1 MARDI
6 DLYNRNIGRGSRI
19 PSIGI
24 GVGQSGFTPATFQ
37 AGVFTPQKEDMS
49 LLQRSLATLD
59 ERKEK
64 TDQQRAAIMSALGN
78 LKLGPE
84 EDKWK
89 ADYANR
95 ISKRIDAA
103 AQFGDYSAALEEATR
118 MAGEAL
124 SNPEVTSRVRY
135 HEAREKWLTNL
146 ENRAARGEIDS
157 DTLARAK
164 YENAYNYQDT
174 YDDNG
179 NIIGGT
185 AWNATFE
192 PVKDLNLSQ
201 VMAEI
206 KSLVTPNAKATSGR
220 GGTSQVYL
228 DSEGKQTTD
237 ASKARGVFST
247 VSGGGSSHSETGV
260 TAQQWAN
267 AYDAWMRMH
276 PEAARQFEQKRQN
289 NIWLYKQDLMRSQD
303 MNLSAEERAN
313 AKANADVQYAQ
324 MIDAEGGLLTAENYA
339 RSIVNPM
346 FKVMQYSK
354 TSDSSEGG
362 STLLNESYLKN
373 KTIAEAYGMT
383 VGQAEIYGMSSPI
396 EQAAILKD
404 VANNSNNLT
413 NAGKEA
419 LSIFEKGFGGS
430 SYNYKNPW
438 ETK

>member
-1 MARDI
+1 MPNYSDRYYKS
-6 DLYNRNIGRGSRI
+6 LNRQHSI
-19 PSIGI
+19 PNMQLAAG
-24 GVGQSGFTPATFQ
+24 GFTPA
-37 AGVFTPQKEDMS
+37 AFTPFVYTPKEFDVTPLQK
-49 LLQRSLATLD
+49 SLATLD

-135 HEAREKWLTNL
+135 HEDREKWLTNL

-174 YDDNG
+174 YDNNG

-192 PVKDLNLSQ
+192 PVKDLNLRQ
-201 VMAEI
+201 VMDEI
-206 KSLVTPNAKATSGR
+206 KSLVTPSSKATAGK

-228 DSEGKQTTD
+228 DAQGNQTTD

-260 TAQQWAN
+260 TAQQWAD
-267 AYDAWMRMH
+267 AYDAWMRIH

-289 NIWLYKQDLMRSQD
+289 NIWLYKQELMRSQD
-303 MNLSAEERAN
+303 MNLSEEERAT

-324 MIDAEGGLLTAENYA
+324 MTDAEGGLLTAENYA
-339 RSIVNPM
+339 RSIANPM
-346 FKVMQYSK
+346 FKVMQYRK

-362 STLLNESYLKN
+362 STLLNESYLRN
-373 KTIAEAYGMT
+373 KTVADVYNMT
-383 VGQAEIYGMSSPI
+383 VGQADVYGMSSPI
-396 EQAAILKD
+396 EREAILKD
-404 VANNSNNLT
+404 VANNTNNLT
-413 NAGKEA
+413 NAGKKA
-419 LSIFEKGFGGS
+419 LSIFEKGFGS
-430 SYNYKNPW
+430 SNYSYKTPW
-438 ETK
+438 GK

>member
-1 MARDI
+1 MPNYSDRYYKS
-6 DLYNRNIGRGSRI
+6 LNRQHSI
-19 PSIGI
+19 PNMQLAAG
-24 GVGQSGFTPATFQ
+24 GFTPA
-37 AGVFTPQKEDMS
+37 AFTPFVYTPKEFDVTPLQK
-49 LLQRSLATLD
+49 SLATLD

-103 AQFGDYSAALEEATR
+103 AQFGDYSSALEEATR

-124 SNPEVTSRVRY
+124 SSPEVTSRVRY

-146 ENRAARGEIDS
+146 ENRAARGEINS
-157 DTLARAK
+157 DTLSRAK

-185 AWNATFE
+185 DWNATFE
-192 PVKDLNLSQ
+192 PVKDLNLTQ
-201 VMAEI
+201 VMEEI
-206 KSLVTPNAKATSGR
+206 KALVTPSSKATSGR

-228 DSEGKQTTD
+228 DAEGNQTTD

-260 TAQQWAN
+260 DEKQWAD
-267 AYDAWMRMH
+267 AYDAWKRIH
-276 PEAARQFEQKRQN
+276 PESVRQFEQKRQN
-289 NIWLYKQDLMRSQD
+289 TMWLYKQELIRSQD
-303 MNLSAEERAN
+303 MNLSEEERTK

-324 MIDAEGGLLTAENYA
+324 LIDEHGALLTPANYA
-339 RSIVNPM
+339 RSIANPM
-346 FKVMQYSK
+346 FKVMQYTK
-354 TSDSSEGG
+354 TSDSSESG
-362 STLLNESYLKN
+362 STLLNENYLRN
-373 KTIAEAYGMT
+373 KTVAETYNMT

-396 EQAAILKD
+396 EREAILKD
-404 VANNSNNLT
+404 AANNAKNLANT
-413 NAGKEA
+413 GKED
-419 LSIFEKGFGGS
+419 LSILEKGFSSS
-430 SYNYKNPW
+430 SYNYKAPW
-438 ETK
+438 KTK

>member
-1 MARDI
+1 MPKDI
-6 DLYNRNIGRGSRI
+6 ESYNRNIGIGSRI
-19 PSIGI
+19 PNIGL
-24 GVGQSGFTPATFQ
+24 GAGTSGFAPATFQ
-37 AGVFTPQKEDMS
+37 AGIFTPQKEDMS
-49 LLQRSLATLD
+49 LLQRSLQTLD
-59 ERKEK
+59 ERKER
-64 TDQQRAAIMSALGN
+64 TDQQRSAIMSALGN

-103 AQFGDYSAALEEATR
+103 AQFGDYSSALEEATR

-124 SNPEVTSRVRY
+124 SSPEVTSRVRY

-174 YDDNG
+174 YDNNG

-185 AWNATFE
+185 DWNANFE

-206 KSLVTPNAKATSGR
+206 KSLVTPSSKANSGK

-228 DSEGKQTTD
+228 DSQGNQTTD
-237 ASKARGVFST
+237 ASKARGIFST

-260 TAQQWAN
+260 TAQQWAD
-267 AYDAWMRMH
+267 AYDAWMRIH

-303 MNLSAEERAN
+303 MNLSEEERAK
-313 AKANADVQYAQ
+313 AKADADVQYAQ
-324 MIDAEGGLLTAENYA
+324 MIDSEGGLLTAENYA
-339 RSIVNPM
+339 RSIANPM
-346 FKVMQYSK
+346 FKVMQYRK

-373 KTIAEAYGMT
+373 KTVAEAYGIT

-404 VANNSNNLT
+404 VANNTNNLT

-419 LSIFEKGFGGS
+419 LSIFEKGFSSS
-430 SYNYKNPW
+430 SYDYKTPW
-438 ETK
+438 RN

>member
-1 MARDI
+1 MPNYSDRYYKS
-6 DLYNRNIGRGSRI
+6 LNRQNAI
-19 PSIGI
+19 PNTQLAAG
-24 GVGQSGFTPATFQ
+24 GFTPA
-37 AGVFTPQKEDMS
+37 AFTPFVYTPKEFDVTPLQK
-49 LLQRSLATLD
+49 SLATLD
-59 ERKEK
+59 ERKER
-64 TDQQRAAIMSALGN
+64 TDQQRASIMSALGN

-135 HEAREKWLTNL
+135 HEDREKWLTNL

-157 DTLARAK
+157 DTLARAR
-164 YENAYNYQDT
+164 YENAYNYKDT

-206 KSLVTPNAKATSGR
+206 KSLVTPSSKATAGK

-228 DSEGKQTTD
+228 DAQGNQTKD

-260 TAQQWAN
+260 TAKQWAD
-267 AYDAWMRMH
+267 AYDAWLRIH
-276 PEAARQFEQKRQN
+276 PEAVRQFEQKRQN
-289 NIWLYKQDLMRSQD
+289 NIWLYKQELMRSQD
-303 MNLSAEERAN
+303 MNLSEEERAT
-313 AKANADVQYAQ
+313 AKANADVQYSK
-324 MIDAEGGLLTAENYA
+324 MTDAEGGLLTAENYA
-339 RSIVNPM
+339 RSIANPM
-346 FKVMQYSK
+346 FKVMQYRK

-362 STLLNESYLKN
+362 STLLNESYLRN
-373 KTIAEAYGMT
+373 KTVAEVYGMT

-396 EQAAILKD
+396 EQMSILKD

-413 NAGKEA
+413 NTGKQA
-419 LSIFEKGFGGS
+419 LSILEKGFGGS
-430 SYNYKNPW
+430 SYSYKTPW
-438 ETK
+438 GK

>member
-1 MARDI
+1 MPDYS
-6 DLYNRNIGRGSRI
+6 DKYNKSLNRQHAI
-19 PSIGI
+19 PNMQLAAG
-24 GVGQSGFTPATFQ
+24 GFTPA
-37 AGVFTPQKEDMS
+37 AFTPFIYTPKEFDVSPLQK
-49 LLQRSLATLD
+49 SLATLD
-59 ERKEK
+59 ERKER
-64 TDQQRAAIMSALGN
+64 TDQQRASIMSALGN

-135 HEAREKWLTNL
+135 HEDREKWLTNL

-157 DTLARAK
+157 DTLARAR
-164 YENAYNYQDT
+164 YENAYNYKDT

-206 KSLVTPNAKATSGR
+206 KSLVTPSSKATASK

-228 DSEGKQTTD
+228 DAQGNQTKD

-260 TAQQWAN
+260 TAQQWAD
-267 AYDAWMRMH
+267 AYDAWMRIH

-289 NIWLYKQDLMRSQD
+289 NIWLYKQELMRSQD
-303 MNLSAEERAN
+303 MNLSEEERAT
-313 AKANADVQYAQ
+313 AKANADVQYTQ
-324 MIDAEGGLLTAENYA
+324 MTDAEGGLLTAENYA
-339 RSIVNPM
+339 RSIANPM
-346 FKVMQYSK
+346 FKVMQYRK

-362 STLLNESYLKN
+362 STLLNESYLRN
-373 KTIAEAYGMT
+373 KTIADVYNMT

-396 EQAAILKD
+396 EREAILKE
-404 VANNSNNLT
+404 VANNSNNV
-413 NAGKEA
+413 NNDGKKA
-419 LSIFEKGFGGS
+419 ISILEKGFGGS
-430 SYNYKNPW
+430 SYSYKAPW
-438 ETK
+438 RK

>member
-1 MARDI
+1 MPNYSDRYYKS
-6 DLYNRNIGRGSRI
+6 LNRQRAI
-19 PSIGI
+19 PNVSLAAG
-24 GVGQSGFTPATFQ
+24 GFTPA
-37 AGVFTPQKEDMS
+37 AFTPFVYAPKEFDVTPLQK
-49 LLQRSLATLD
+49 SLATLD
-59 ERKEK
+59 ERKER

-124 SNPEVTSRVRY
+124 SSPEVTSRVRY

-206 KSLVTPNAKATSGR
+206 KSLVTPSSKATSGK

-228 DSEGKQTTD
+228 DAKGNQTTN
-237 ASKARGVFST
+237 ANLARGVFST

-260 TAQQWAN
+260 TAQQWAD
-267 AYDAWMRMH
+267 AYDAWVRMH

-303 MNLSAEERAN
+303 MNLSEEERAN
-313 AKANADVQYAQ
+313 AKANADIQYSQ
-324 MIDAEGGLLTAENYA
+324 LTDEQGGLLSAENYA
-339 RSIVNPM
+339 RSIANPM

-354 TSDSSEGG
+354 VADSSEGG
-362 STLLNESYLKN
+362 STLLNEGYLKN
-373 KTIAEAYGMT
+373 KTVAEAYGLT
-383 VGQAEIYGMSSPI
+383 VGQAEIYGMSNPI
-396 EQAAILKD
+396 EQQAILKD
-404 VANNSNNLT
+404 VATNSNTLT

-419 LSIFEKGFGGS
+419 LSIFQKSFS
-430 SYNYKNPW
+430 SSTYTAPW
-438 ETK
+438 QNQ

>member
-1 MARDI
+1 MPTNSEITIRGGYQPFQLKRDYHLDI
-6 DLYNRNIGRGSRI
+6 FGNAVDKITQQHEKAI
-19 PSIGI
+19 
-24 GVGQSGFTPATFQ
+24 
-37 AGVFTPQKEDMS
+37 E
-49 LLQRSLATLD
+49 QRS
-59 ERKEK
+59 
-64 TDQQRAAIMSALGN
+64 AI
-78 LKLGPE
+78 
-84 EDKWK
+84 
-89 ADYANR
+89 
-95 ISKRIDAA
+95 
-103 AQFGDYSAALEEATR
+103 SAALADIKLNEAEDEWKANYIADIQKQIDNASQFGNYSTALDTAKKL
-118 MAGEAL
+118 AGEAI
-124 SNPEVTSRVRY
+124 SNPALRGRIRY
-135 HEAREKWLTNL
+135 NENREKWLTNL

-206 KSLVTPNAKATSGR
+206 KSLVTPSSKATSGR

-228 DSEGKQTTD
+228 DAEGKQTTD
-237 ASKARGVFST
+237 INKARGIFST

-260 TAQQWAN
+260 TAQQWAD
-267 AYDAWMRMH
+267 AYDAWVRMH

-303 MNLSAEERAN
+303 MNLSAEERAI

-324 MIDAEGGLLTAENYA
+324 MTDEQGGLLSAENYA
-339 RSIVNPM
+339 RSIANPM

-354 TSDSSEGG
+354 VADSSEGG
-362 STLLNESYLKN
+362 STLFNEQIGKNRLAGEILGLN
-373 KTIAEAYGMT
+373 T
-383 VGQAEIYGMSSPI
+383 GQAEIYGMSNPI
-396 EQAAILKD
+396 EQMAILKD
-404 VANNSNNLT
+404 VASNSNNLT

-419 LSIFEKGFGGS
+419 LNLLQQNFGGS
-430 SYNYKNPW
+430 TYNYTAPW
-438 ETK
+438 QQKPNK

>member
-1 MARDI
+1 MPNYSDRYYKS
-6 DLYNRNIGRGSRI
+6 LNRQHSI
-19 PSIGI
+19 PNTQLVAG
-24 GVGQSGFTPATFQ
+24 GFTPA
-37 AGVFTPQKEDMS
+37 AFTPFVYTPKEFDVTPLQK
-49 LLQRSLATLD
+49 SLATLD
-59 ERKEK
+59 ERKER

-135 HEAREKWLTNL
+135 HEDREKWLINL

-174 YDDNG
+174 YDNNG

-206 KSLVTPNAKATSGR
+206 KSLVTPSSKAKSGK

-228 DSEGKQTTD
+228 DAQGNQTTD

-260 TAQQWAN
+260 TAQQWAD
-267 AYDAWMRMH
+267 AYDAWLRMH

-289 NIWLYKQDLMRSQD
+289 NIWLYKQELMRSQD
-303 MNLSAEERAN
+303 MNLSEEERAT

-324 MIDAEGGLLTAENYA
+324 MTDAEGGLLTAENYA
-339 RSIVNPM
+339 RSIANPM
-346 FKVMQYSK
+346 FKVMQYRK

-362 STLLNESYLKN
+362 STLLNESYLRN
-373 KTIAEAYGMT
+373 KTVAEVYGMT

-396 EQAAILKD
+396 EQMSILKD

-413 NAGKEA
+413 NTGKQA
-419 LSIFEKGFGGS
+419 LSILEKGFGGS
-430 SYNYKNPW
+430 SYSYKTPW
-438 ETK
+438 GK

>member
-1 MARDI
+1 MPKDI
-6 DLYNRNIGRGSRI
+6 ESYNRNIGIGSRI
-19 PSIGI
+19 PSIGL
-24 GVGQSGFTPATFQ
+24 GAGTSGFAPATFQ

-49 LLQRSLATLD
+49 LLQRSLQTLD
-59 ERKEK
+59 ERKER
-64 TDQQRAAIMSALGN
+64 TDQQRSAIMSALGN

-103 AQFGDYSAALEEATR
+103 AQFGDYSSALEEATR

-124 SNPEVTSRVRY
+124 SSPEVTSRVRY

-174 YDDNG
+174 YDNNG

-185 AWNATFE
+185 DWNANFE

-206 KSLVTPNAKATSGR
+206 KSLVTPSSKANSGK

-228 DSEGKQTTD
+228 DSQGNQTTD
-237 ASKARGVFST
+237 ASKARGIFST

-260 TAQQWAN
+260 TAQQWAD
-267 AYDAWMRMH
+267 AYDAWMRIH

-303 MNLSAEERAN
+303 MNLSEEERAK
-313 AKANADVQYAQ
+313 AKADADVQYAQ
-324 MIDAEGGLLTAENYA
+324 MIDSEGGLLTAENYA
-339 RSIVNPM
+339 RSIANPM
-346 FKVMQYSK
+346 FKVMQYRK

-373 KTIAEAYGMT
+373 KTVAETYGIT
-383 VGQAEIYGMSSPI
+383 VGQAQIYGMSSLI

-404 VANNSNNLT
+404 VANNTNNLT

-419 LSIFEKGFGGS
+419 LSILEKNFS
-430 SYNYKNPW
+430 SSTYDYKTPW
-438 ETK
+438 RN

>member
-1 MARDI
+1 MPN
-6 DLYNRNIGRGSRI
+6 YNSKISLGTATLNPAVFQGA
-19 PSIGI
+19 
-24 GVGQSGFTPATFQ
+24 VFTPAQ
-37 AGVFTPQKEDMS
+37 ENMS
-49 LLQRSLATLD
+49 LLQHSIDKLD
-59 ERKEK
+59 ERKER
-64 TDQQRAAIMSALGN
+64 TDQQRSAIMSALGN

-103 AQFGDYSAALEEATR
+103 AQFGDYSSALEEATR

-124 SNPEVTSRVRY
+124 SSPEVTSRVRY

-146 ENRAARGEIDS
+146 ENRAARREIDS
-157 DTLARAK
+157 DTLTRAK

-174 YDDNG
+174 YDNNG
-179 NIIGGT
+179 IIIGGT

-201 VMAEI
+201 VMDEI
-206 KSLVTPNAKATSGR
+206 KSLVTPSSKANSGK
-220 GGTSQVYL
+220 GGISQVYL
-228 DSEGKQTTD
+228 DSQGNQTTD
-237 ASKARGVFST
+237 ASKARGIFST

-260 TAQQWAN
+260 TAQQWAD
-267 AYDAWMRMH
+267 AYDAWMRIH

-303 MNLSAEERAN
+303 MNLSEEERAK

-324 MIDAEGGLLTAENYA
+324 MIDSEGGLLTAENYA
-339 RSIVNPM
+339 RSIANPM
-346 FKVMQYSK
+346 FKVMQYRK

-362 STLLNESYLKN
+362 NTLLNEGYLKN
-373 KTIAEAYGMT
+373 KTVAEAYGIT

-404 VANNSNNLT
+404 VANNTNNLT

-419 LSIFEKGFGGS
+419 LSIFEKGFSSS
-430 SYNYKNPW
+430 SYDYKAPW
-438 ETK
+438 RN

>member
-1 MARDI
+1 MAGYSDRYYKN
-6 DLYNRNIGRGSRI
+6 LYRQQNMPSMSLGSA
-19 PSIGI
+19 GL
-24 GVGQSGFTPATFQ
+24 TAATFNPI
-37 AGVFTPQKEDMS
+37 VYTPEKQDIS
-49 LLQRSLATLD
+49 VLQRSLSTLD

-103 AQFGDYSAALEEATR
+103 AQFGDYSVALEEATR

-135 HEAREKWLTNL
+135 HEARQKWITDL

-164 YENAYNYQDT
+164 YENSYDYKDT
-174 YDDNG
+174 YDNNR

-185 AWNATFE
+185 TWNAKFE

-206 KSLVTPNAKATSGR
+206 KSLVTPSAKATAGK

-228 DSEGKQTTD
+228 DAEGKQTTD

-260 TAQQWAN
+260 TAQQWAD
-267 AYDAWMRMH
+267 AYDAWVRMH

-303 MNLSAEERAN
+303 MNLSEEERAQ

-324 MIDAEGGLLTAENYA
+324 MTDTEGGLLTAENYA
-339 RSIVNPM
+339 RSIANPM

-362 STLLNESYLKN
+362 STLINESYLKN
-373 KTIAEAYGMT
+373 KTLAETYGMT
-383 VGQAEIYGMSSPI
+383 IGQAELYVKSSPT
-396 EQAAILKD
+396 ERVAILKD
-404 VANNSNNLT
+404 VATNSNNLT
-413 NAGKEA
+413 ETGKQA
-419 LSIFEKGFGGS
+419 MTMLQQGFGGS
-430 SYNYKNPW
+430 TYTAPW
-438 ETK
+438 Q

>member
-1 MARDI
+1 MPNYSDRYYKS
-6 DLYNRNIGRGSRI
+6 LNRQNAI
-19 PSIGI
+19 PNMQLAAG
-24 GVGQSGFTPATFQ
+24 GFTPA
-37 AGVFTPQKEDMS
+37 AFTPFVYTPKEFDVTPLQK
-49 LLQRSLATLD
+49 SLATLD

-135 HEAREKWLTNL
+135 HEDREKWLTNL

-164 YENAYNYQDT
+164 YENVYDYQDT
-174 YDDNG
+174 YDNNG

-206 KSLVTPNAKATSGR
+206 KSLVTPSSKAKSGK

-228 DSEGKQTTD
+228 DAQGNQTTD

-260 TAQQWAN
+260 TAQQWAD
-267 AYDAWMRMH
+267 AYDAWLRMH

-289 NIWLYKQDLMRSQD
+289 NIWLYKQELMRSQD
-303 MNLSAEERAN
+303 MNLSEEERAT

-324 MIDAEGGLLTAENYA
+324 MTDAEGGLLTAENYA
-339 RSIVNPM
+339 RSIANPM
-346 FKVMQYSK
+346 FKVMQYRK

-362 STLLNESYLKN
+362 STLLNESYLRN
-373 KTIAEAYGMT
+373 KTVAEVYGMT

-396 EQAAILKD
+396 EQMSILKD

-413 NAGKEA
+413 NTGKQA
-419 LSIFEKGFGGS
+419 LSVLEKGFGGS
-430 SYNYKNPW
+430 SYSYKTPW
-438 ETK
+438 GK

>member
-1 MARDI
+1 MPNYSDRYYKS
-6 DLYNRNIGRGSRI
+6 LNRQHSIPNIQLAAG
-19 PSIGI
+19 
-24 GVGQSGFTPATFQ
+24 GFTPA
-37 AGVFTPQKEDMS
+37 AFTPFVYTPKEFDVTPLQK
-49 LLQRSLATLD
+49 SLATLD
-59 ERKEK
+59 ERKER
-64 TDQQRAAIMSALGN
+64 TDQQRASIMSALGN

-124 SNPEVTSRVRY
+124 SSPEVTSRVRY
-135 HEAREKWLTNL
+135 HEDREKWLTNL

-157 DTLARAK
+157 DTLARAR

-206 KSLVTPNAKATSGR
+206 KSLVTPSSKATAGK

-228 DSEGKQTTD
+228 DAQGNQTKD

-260 TAQQWAN
+260 TAKQWAD
-267 AYDAWMRMH
+267 AYDAWLRIH
-276 PEAARQFEQKRQN
+276 PEAVRQFEQKRQN
-289 NIWLYKQDLMRSQD
+289 NIWLYKQELMRSQD
-303 MNLSAEERAN
+303 MNLSEEERAT
-313 AKANADVQYAQ
+313 AKANADVQYSK
-324 MIDAEGGLLTAENYA
+324 MTDAEGGLLTAENYA
-339 RSIVNPM
+339 RSIANPM
-346 FKVMQYSK
+346 FKVMQYRK

-362 STLLNESYLKN
+362 STLLNESYLRN
-373 KTIAEAYGMT
+373 KTIADVYNMT

-396 EQAAILKD
+396 EREAILKD
-404 VANNSNNLT
+404 VANNTNNLT
-413 NAGKEA
+413 DTGKKA
-419 LSIFEKGFGGS
+419 LSIFEKGFSSS
-430 SYNYKNPW
+430 SYSYKTPW
-438 ETK
+438 RK

>member
-1 MARDI
+1 MPNYSDRYYKS
-6 DLYNRNIGRGSRI
+6 LNRQRAI
-19 PSIGI
+19 PNVSLAAGD
-24 GVGQSGFTPATFQ
+24 FTPAAFNPF
-37 AGVFTPQKEDMS
+37 VYTPKEFDVTPLQK
-49 LLQRSLATLD
+49 SLATLD
-59 ERKEK
+59 ERKER

-124 SNPEVTSRVRY
+124 SSPEVTSRVRY
-135 HEAREKWLTNL
+135 HDAREKWLTDL

-157 DTLARAK
+157 DTLARAR

-185 AWNATFE
+185 AWNARFE

-201 VMAEI
+201 VMSEI
-206 KSLVTPNAKATSGR
+206 KALVTPSSVAKSGR

-228 DSEGKQTTD
+228 DAQGNQTTD

-260 TAQQWAN
+260 TAQQWAD
-267 AYDAWMRMH
+267 AYDAWVRMH

-313 AKANADVQYAQ
+313 AKANADIQYSQ
-324 MIDAEGGLLTAENYA
+324 LTDEQGGLLSAENYA
-339 RSIVNPM
+339 RSIANPM

-362 STLLNESYLKN
+362 STLLNEGYLKN
-373 KTIAEAYGMT
+373 KTVAEAYGMT
-383 VGQAEIYGMSSPI
+383 VGQAEIYGMSNPI
-396 EQAAILKD
+396 EQQAILKD
-404 VANNSNNLT
+404 VATNSNTLT

-419 LSIFEKGFGGS
+419 LSIFEKSFSGS
-430 SYNYKNPW
+430 TYTAPW
-438 ETK
+438 QK

>member
-1 MARDI
+1 MPNYLDKYYKS
-6 DLYNRNIGRGSRI
+6 LSRQSAI
-19 PSIGI
+19 PNVSLAAG
-24 GVGQSGFTPATFQ
+24 GFTPA
-37 AGVFTPQKEDMS
+37 AFTPFVYTPKEFDVTPLQK
-49 LLQRSLATLD
+49 SLATLD

-78 LKLGPE
+78 LKLGSE

-89 ADYANR
+89 ADYANK

-124 SNPEVTSRVRY
+124 SSPEVTSRVRY

-146 ENRAARGEIDS
+146 ENRNARGEIDS

-185 AWNATFE
+185 DWNATFE
-192 PVKDLNLSQ
+192 PVKDLNLTQ
-201 VMAEI
+201 VMEEI
-206 KSLVTPNAKATSGR
+206 KALVTPSSKATSGR

-228 DSEGKQTTD
+228 DAQGNQTTD
-237 ASKARGVFST
+237 ASKARGIFST

-260 TAQQWAN
+260 DEKQWAD
-267 AYDAWMRMH
+267 AYDAWKRIH
-276 PEAARQFEQKRQN
+276 PESVRQFEQKHQN
-289 NIWLYKQDLMRSQD
+289 TIWLYKQELMRSQN
-303 MNLSAEERAN
+303 MNLSEEERAK

-324 MIDAEGGLLTAENYA
+324 LTDEQGGLLTAENYA

-346 FKVMQYSK
+346 FKVMQYIK

-362 STLLNESYLKN
+362 STLLNENYLRN
-373 KTIAEAYGMT
+373 KIIADAYNITI
-383 VGQAEIYGMSSPI
+383 GQAEIYSKASPK
-396 EQAAILKD
+396 EQEAIRKD
-404 VANNSNNLT
+404 AANNAKNLT
-413 NAGKEA
+413 NTGKKA
-419 LSIFEKGFGGS
+419 LSIFEKGFNS
-430 SYNYKNPW
+430 STYTSPW
-438 ETK
+438 QNK

>member
-1 MARDI
+1 MPNYSDRYYKS
-6 DLYNRNIGRGSRI
+6 LNRQHSI
-19 PSIGI
+19 PNTQLAAG
-24 GVGQSGFTPATFQ
+24 GFTPA
-37 AGVFTPQKEDMS
+37 AFTPFVYTPKEFDVSPLQK
-49 LLQRSLATLD
+49 SLATLD
-59 ERKEK
+59 ERKER
-64 TDQQRAAIMSALGN
+64 TDQQRASIMSALGN

-124 SNPEVTSRVRY
+124 SSPEVTSRVRY
-135 HEAREKWLTNL
+135 HEDREKWLTDL
-146 ENRAARGEIDS
+146 ENRAARKEIDS

-185 AWNATFE
+185 GWNATFE
-192 PVKDLNLSQ
+192 PVKDLDLSQ

-206 KSLVTPNAKATSGR
+206 KSLVTPSSKATAGK

-228 DSEGKQTTD
+228 DAKGNQTKD
-237 ASKARGVFST
+237 VSKARGVFST

-260 TAQQWAN
+260 TAKQWAD
-267 AYDAWMRMH
+267 AYDAWLRIH
-276 PEAARQFEQKRQN
+276 PEAVRQFEQKRQN
-289 NIWLYKQDLMRSQD
+289 NIWLYKQELMRSQD
-303 MNLSAEERAN
+303 MNLSEEERAT

-324 MIDAEGGLLTAENYA
+324 MTDAEGGLLTAENYA
-339 RSIVNPM
+339 RSIANPM
-346 FKVMQYSK
+346 FKVMQYRK

-373 KTIAEAYGMT
+373 KTVAEVYGMT

-396 EQAAILKD
+396 EQMSILKD

-413 NAGKEA
+413 NTGKKA
-419 LSIFEKGFGGS
+419 LSIFEKGFSSS
-430 SYNYKNPW
+430 SYSYKAPW
-438 ETK
+438 RK

>member
-1 MARDI
+1 MPNYSDRYYKS
-6 DLYNRNIGRGSRI
+6 LNRQHSIPNTQLAAGS
-19 PSIGI
+19 
-24 GVGQSGFTPATFQ
+24 FTPA
-37 AGVFTPQKEDMS
+37 AFTPFVYIPKEFDVSPLQK
-49 LLQRSLATLD
+49 SLATLD
-59 ERKEK
+59 ERKER
-64 TDQQRAAIMSALGN
+64 TDQQRASIMSALGN

-124 SNPEVTSRVRY
+124 SSPEVTSRVRY
-135 HEAREKWLTNL
+135 HEAKEKWLTNL

-174 YDDNG
+174 YDNNG

-206 KSLVTPNAKATSGR
+206 KSLVTPNSKAKSGK

-228 DSEGKQTTD
+228 DAQGNQTTD

-260 TAQQWAN
+260 TAQQWAD
-267 AYDAWMRMH
+267 AYDAWMRIH

-289 NIWLYKQDLMRSQD
+289 NIWLYKQELMRSQD
-303 MNLSAEERAN
+303 MNLSEEERAT

-324 MIDAEGGLLTAENYA
+324 MTDAEGGLLTAENYA
-339 RSIVNPM
+339 RSIANPM
-346 FKVMQYSK
+346 FKVMQYRK

-362 STLLNESYLKN
+362 STLLNESYLRN
-373 KTIAEAYGMT
+373 KTVAEVYGMT

-396 EQAAILKD
+396 EQMSILKD

-413 NAGKEA
+413 NTGKQA
-419 LSIFEKGFGGS
+419 LSVLEKGFGGS
-430 SYNYKNPW
+430 SYSYKTPW
-438 ETK
+438 GK

>member
-19 PSIGI
+19 PNIGI

-37 AGVFTPQKEDMS
+37 AGVFTPQKEDIS

-78 LKLGPE
+78 LKLGSE

-124 SNPEVTSRVRY
+124 SSPEVTSRVRY

-206 KSLVTPNAKATSGR
+206 KSLVTPSSKATAGK

-228 DSEGKQTTD
+228 DAQGNQTTD

-260 TAQQWAN
+260 TAQQWAD

-324 MIDAEGGLLTAENYA
+324 MTDAEGGLLTAENYA
-339 RSIVNPM
+339 RSIANPM

-362 STLLNESYLKN
+362 STLLNESYLRN
-373 KTIAEAYGMT
+373 KTVAEAYGMT

-419 LSIFEKGFGGS
+419 LSIFEKSFGGS
-430 SYNYKNPW
+430 SYDYTPIWQQK
-438 ETK
+438 

>member
-1 MARDI
+1 MAIQDHKI
-6 DLYNRNIGRGSRI
+6 SLGNVIFN
-19 PSIGI
+19 
-24 GVGQSGFTPATFQ
+24 PATFQ
-37 AGVFTPQKEDMS
+37 GAVFTPQKEDMS
-49 LLQRSLATLD
+49 LLQRSIQTLD

-64 TDQQRAAIMSALGN
+64 TDQQRSAIMSALGN

-89 ADYANR
+89 ADYVNR

-103 AQFGDYSAALEEATR
+103 AQFGDYSSALEEATR

-124 SNPEVTSRVRY
+124 SSPEVTSRVRY

-164 YENAYNYQDT
+164 YENAYNYKDT
-174 YDDNG
+174 YDNNG

-185 AWNATFE
+185 TWNANFE

-206 KSLVTPNAKATSGR
+206 KSLVTPSSKANSGK

-228 DSEGKQTTD
+228 DSQGNQTTD
-237 ASKARGVFST
+237 ASKARGIFST

-260 TAQQWAN
+260 TAQQWAD
-267 AYDAWMRMH
+267 AYDAWMRIH

-289 NIWLYKQDLMRSQD
+289 NIWLYKQELIRSQD
-303 MNLSAEERAN
+303 MNLSEEERTK

-324 MIDAEGGLLTAENYA
+324 MIDSEGGLLTAENYA
-339 RSIVNPM
+339 RSIANPM
-346 FKVMQYSK
+346 FKVMQYRK

-362 STLLNESYLKN
+362 TTLLNESYLKN
-373 KTIAEAYGMT
+373 KTIAEAYGIT

-404 VANNSNNLT
+404 VANNTNNLT

-419 LSIFEKGFGGS
+419 LSIFEKSFRSS
-430 SYNYKNPW
+430 SYDYKTPW
-438 ETK
+438 GN

>member
-1 MARDI
+1 MATPLDRYYKN
-6 DLYNRNIGRGSRI
+6 LNRQ
-19 PSIGI
+19 GI
-24 GVGQSGFTPATFQ
+24 LPKTSLSSAGFTPAGFEATT
-37 AGVFTPQKEDMS
+37 FTPQKEDMS
-49 LLQRSLATLD
+49 LLQRSLQTLD

-95 ISKRIDAA
+95 IAKRIDAA

-124 SNPEVTSRVRY
+124 SSPEVTSRVRY

-157 DTLARAK
+157 DTLARAR

-206 KSLVTPNAKATSGR
+206 KSLVTPSSKATSGK

-228 DSEGKQTTD
+228 DAQGNQTTD

-260 TAQQWAN
+260 TAQQWAD
-267 AYDAWMRMH
+267 AYDAWVRMH

-313 AKANADVQYAQ
+313 AKANADIQYSQ
-324 MIDAEGGLLTAENYA
+324 LTDEQGGFLSAENYA
-339 RSIVNPM
+339 RSIANPM

-354 TSDSSEGG
+354 TADSSEGG
-362 STLLNESYLKN
+362 STLFNEQIGKNRLAGEILGLN
-373 KTIAEAYGMT
+373 T
-383 VGQAEIYGMSSPI
+383 GQAEIYGMSSPI
-396 EQAAILKD
+396 EQLAILKD
-404 VANNSNNLT
+404 VAS
-413 NAGKEA
+413 NAGA
-419 LSIFEKGFGGS
+419 LTDAGKQALNLLQQNFGGS
-430 SYNYKNPW
+430 TYNYTAPW
-438 ETK
+438 QQK